1 MIKSYAKKTFIL
13 VSLGIAGIPGENIRR
28 CHLLFHHIPPSIC
41 PMNKNRAI
49 QQAYLNGKFIKGRK
63 TFDVVNPATG
73 DSIAAVA
80 DLTVADCKKAI
91 NHAYEAWA
99 AWRDTEA
106 AKRSNT
112 VRKWYDL
119 IKASKQDFARI
130 MTMESGKPLAESLA
144 EVDYGASFV
153 EWFAEE
159 AKRAYGETIPTSKTG
174 QRLVT
179 IRQPIGVVAAV
190 TPWNFPLAMITR
202 KVAPALACGCTVILR
217 PASQTPLTALK
228 LAKLAHE
235 AGFPAGVF
243 NVITGKD
250 SKGMGEELA
259 TNEQVRKISFTG
271 STEVGR
277 ALMVHAAATIKK
289 VSLELGGNAP
299 FLVFDDA
306 DIDAAVTGAL
316 VAKFRNSGQTCVAVN
331 RFFVQDKIFDS
342 FAKKLTTAVKK
353 LKVGNG
359 LDEGVQVGP
368 LINKNGLDK
377 VNAHVTDAIAHGAKL
392 LTGGKAK
399 NGLFYRPTVLADVSL
414 SSLIAREETFGP
426 VCALF
431 RFQTEDEGIA
441 MANDTEFG
449 LASYFY
455 STDVNRC
462 WRVSERLEAG
472 MVGINTGLVSNAV
485 APFGGIKQSGIG
497 REGSKHGLDEYT
509 EIKYLC
515 FSE

>member
-1 MIKSYAKKTFIL
+1 MHIKLYNQS
-13 VSLGIAGIPGENIRR
+13 
-28 CHLLFHHIPPSIC
+28 
-41 PMNKNRAI
+41 
-49 QQAYLNGKFIKGRK
+49 AYLNGKFITGRK

-73 DSIAAVA
+73 EAIASVP
-80 DLTVADCKKAI
+80 DLGIADCRKAI
-91 NHAYEAWA
+91 DHAHAAWP
-99 AWRDTEA
+99 AWRDTIA
-106 AKRSNT
+106 TDRSDI

-119 IKASKQDFARI
+119 IMANREELARI
-130 MTMESGKPLAESLA
+130 MTMESGKPLAESLT

-159 AKRAYGETIPTSKTG
+159 AKRAYGETIPAPKTG

-179 IRQPIGVVAAV
+179 IRQPVGVAAAI

-202 KVAPALACGCTVILR
+202 KVAPALASGCTVILR
-217 PASQTPLTALK
+217 PASQTPLTALAV
-228 LAKLAHE
+228 AKLAHE
-235 AGFPAGVF
+235 AGFPPGVL

-250 SKGMGEELA
+250 SKGMGTELA
-259 TNEQVRKISFTG
+259 TNEKVRKISFTG

-277 ALMVHAAATIKK
+277 SLMAQAAGTIKK

-306 DIDAAVTGAL
+306 DIDAAVQGAI
-316 VAKFRNSGQTCVAVN
+316 AGKFRNSGQTCVSIN
-331 RFFVQDKIFDS
+331 RFFVQDGIFDR
-342 FAKKLTTAVKK
+342 FAKKLTAAVKK

-368 LINKNGLDK
+368 LINQDGLDK
-377 VNAHVTDAIAHGAKL
+377 VNVHVEDAIAKGARL

-399 NGLFYRPTVLADVSL
+399 SGLFYEPTVLADVN
-414 SSLIAREETFGP
+414 SSSVIAREETFGP

-431 RFQTEDEGIA
+431 RFNTEEEGIA

-455 STDVNRC
+455 SRDVNRC
-462 WRVSERLEAG
+462 WRVSEQLEAG
-472 MVGINTGLVSNAV
+472 MVGINTGLLSNAV
-485 APFGGIKQSGIG
+485 APFGGVKQSGIG

-515 FSE
+515 FGS